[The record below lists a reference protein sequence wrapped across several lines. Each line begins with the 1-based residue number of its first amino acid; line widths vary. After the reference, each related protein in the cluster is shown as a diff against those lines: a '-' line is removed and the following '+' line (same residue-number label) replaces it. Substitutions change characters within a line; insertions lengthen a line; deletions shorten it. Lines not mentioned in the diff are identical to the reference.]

1 MSFWSWLKGEPPTGV
16 VPNGNPGPAYRP
28 GDPDMV
34 DISSLTD
41 IPESRALPW
50 PQPSPWSGY
59 PDSWSTPQWDP
70 GHQVKNLVDVAWA
83 CIDLNS
89 SVLSSMPVY
98 RLRNG
103 SVIRATSWMGNPDP
117 TVYTGWQEFAKQL
130 FWDYHLGEAFVLP
143 MAHDSEGYP
152 VRFRVIP
159 PWLIEVE
166 LNGGVREYRLGAMD
180 VTKEILHIRYQTT
193 IDDPRGHGPLESA
206 ADRAVT
212 IGLLQR
218 YTQSL
223 AETGGV
229 PLYWLGIDRK
239 ISQSEA
245 TDLMDRWIE
254 SRTRYAGHPALVS
267 NGATLHQAKTMNASE
282 ISLLEMTQFA
292 EARMAILLGVPPFLV
307 GLPGATGSLT
317 YSNIEQLFG
326 FHDRS
331 SLRPK
336 ATAVM
341 AALSGWALPGPQ
353 SLELNRDDY
362 TRPSLVDRA
371 NSYKTLIECGVLT
384 PDEARAMERL
394 SGEPAASRLTGGM
407 D

>member
-1 MSFWSWLKGEPPTGV
+1 
-16 VPNGNPGPAYRP
+16 
-28 GDPDMV
+28 MV
-34 DISSLTD
+34 DITSLND
-41 IPESRALPW
+41 LPEARALPW

-59 PDSWSTPQWDP
+59 PDSWSTPNWEAGQ
-70 GHQVKNLVDVAWA
+70 KAKSLIDVAWA

-103 SVIRATSWMGNPDP
+103 NVIRSAPWMTNPDP
-117 TVYTGWQEFAKQL
+117 TTYTCWQEFAKQL
-130 FWDYHLGEAFVLP
+130 FWDYHLGEAFVLA
-143 MAHDSEGYP
+143 MAHDAEGHP
-152 VRFRVIP
+152 IRFRVIP
-159 PWLIEVE
+159 PWLVEVE
-166 LNGGVREYRLGAMD
+166 MTGGTREYHLGGMN
-180 VTKEILHIRYQTT
+180 VTNEILHIRYQTT

-206 ADRAVT
+206 VERAVT
-212 IGLLQR
+212 VGLLQR
-218 YTQSL
+218 YTQNL

-229 PLYWLGIDRK
+229 PLYWLSIDRK

-245 TDLMDRWIE
+245 TDLMERWIE
-254 SRTRYAGHPALVS
+254 SRARYSGHPALVS
-267 NGATLHQAKTMNASE
+267 NGATLHQTKTMNASE

-292 EARMAILLGVPPFLV
+292 EARIAILLGVPPFLV

-336 ATAVM
+336 ANAVM
-341 AALSGWALPGPQ
+341 SALSEWALPRPQ
-353 SLELNRDDY
+353 SIEMNRDDY
-362 TRPSLVDRA
+362 TRPSLVDRSKA
-371 NSYKTLIECGVLT
+371 YKTLIECGVMT

-394 SGEPAASRLTGGM
+394 GGEPAASRITGGL

>member
-1 MSFWSWLKGEPPTGV
+1 MT
-16 VPNGNPGPAYRP
+16 PNANPGPAYNP

-34 DISSLTD
+34 DISSLSD
-41 IPESRALPW
+41 LAEARALPW

-59 PDSWSTPQWDP
+59 PDSWSTPNWEVSP
-70 GHQVKNLVDVAWA
+70 HAKSLVDVAWA

-103 SVIRATSWMGNPDP
+103 NVIRSAPWMTNPDP
-117 TVYTGWQEFAKQL
+117 TIYTCWQEFAKQL
-130 FWDYHLGEAFVLP
+130 FWDYHLGEAFVLA
-143 MAHDSEGYP
+143 MAHDADGYP
-152 VRFRVIP
+152 IRFRVIP
-159 PWLIEVE
+159 PWLVEVE
-166 LNGGVREYRLGAMD
+166 MNSGVREYRLGAMN
-180 VTKEILHIRYQTT
+180 VTNEILHIRYQTT
-193 IDDPRGHGPLESA
+193 IADPRGHSPLESA
-206 ADRAVT
+206 AERAVT

-218 YTQSL
+218 YTQNL

-229 PLYWLGIDRK
+229 PLYWLSVDRK

-245 TDLMDRWIE
+245 TDLMERWIE
-254 SRTRYAGHPALVS
+254 SRSRYSGHPALVS
-267 NGATLHQAKTMNASE
+267 NGATLHQTKTMNASE

-292 EARMAILLGVPPFLV
+292 EARIAILLGVPPFLV

-336 ATAVM
+336 ANAVM
-341 AALSGWALPGPQ
+341 AALSEWALPRPQ
-353 SLELNRDDY
+353 TIEMNRDDY
-362 TRPSLVDRA
+362 TRPSLVDRS
-371 NSYKTLIECGVLT
+371 NSYKTLIECGVMT

-394 SGEPAASRLTGGM
+394 GGEPAASRITGGLE
-407 D
+407 

>member
-89 SVLSSMPVY
+89 SVLSSMPLY

-103 SVIRATSWMGNPDP
+103 SVIRAASWMGNPDP
-117 TVYTGWQEFAKQL
+117 TVYTGWHEFAKQL

-143 MAHDSEGYP
+143 MAHDSDGYP
-152 VRFRVIP
+152 IRFRVIP

-166 LNGGVREYRLGAMD
+166 LNGGMREYRLGAMD

-218 YTQSL
+218 YTQNL

-336 ATAVM
+336 ATAAPTM
-341 AALSGWALPGPQ
+341 SPP
-353 SLELNRDDY
+353 
-362 TRPSLVDRA
+362 P
-371 NSYKTLIECGVLT
+371 T
-384 PDEARAMERL
+384 P
-394 SGEPAASRLTGGM
+394 
-407 D
+407 